1 MVLKIK
7 YEGFINQLLIL
18 TAVLLLIP
26 IMLSVYLFHMVHSTE
41 LGMIQSHRK
50 VLEEAMDYLDRNLNG
65 SFENILSWENAQSIP
80 RREQEKVINQ
90 YLKPILDK
98 AAQKYPGLDMGYY
111 SKDFDVILDG
121 DNQHLYEN
129 FSTRRKRNFDDALE
143 NKNLVFEVLGQ
154 SENGQLE
161 AYRQI
166 MRDGKV
172 VGAVWANESIK
183 QIYRKIDEIQK
194 VTYGVVVVGIFLAFG
209 GAFSLINKFARS
221 VNDIK
226 KGLNV
231 MGGNPAFLLP
241 KASGELGQITDAI
254 NEMYKKLIDV
264 QNYNDLILTCIDEG
278 IVAVDKTEKI
288 ISINSAAARML
299 DLDGSCMGREIGEIF
314 PEDSPFVVY
323 LKSTLHHH
331 KVVKDINWV
340 YEESPEASRHLLIST
355 SLMVNAR
362 QDLGAILHFRDIT
375 GMTALQENIRR
386 QERLASIGKLVAG
399 VAHEIRSPLTSIA
412 GYVQFWSKD
421 HVPSPKSLSI
431 VSRELNRV
439 SAVTDKLL
447 EFARPSRAVLEN
459 CDLNSLVKRMV
470 QFFIDAHG
478 RDIEITC
485 KFAGN
490 LPPAFIDAGQIEQ
503 VLSNILYNAYQAM
516 AGKGS
521 LEIST
526 WLDGEKNMLAVSVED
541 NGCGIPEEV
550 MPKMFEPFFS
560 TKSKGTGLGL
570 AIAHEIM
577 EAHNGQIE
585 VESEPNRGTT
595 VRIFL
600 LKAERGDA
608 DA

>member
-1 MVLKIK
+1 MLKIR
-7 YEGFINQLLIL
+7 YEGFIHQLLIL

-65 SFENILSWENAQSIP
+65 SFDNILSRENAQNIP

-166 MRDGKV
+166 MRGGKV

-278 IVAVDKTEKI
+278 IVAVDKAEKI

-299 DLDGSCMGREIGEIF
+299 DLDGACMGRKIGEIF
-314 PEDSPFVVY
+314 PEDSPFAVY
-323 LKSTLHHH
+323 LKSTLHDH

-340 YEESPEASRHLLIST
+340 YEESAEASRHLLIST

-362 QDLGAILHFRDIT
+362 QELGAILHFRDIT
-375 GMTALQENIRR
+375 GMAALQEKIRR
-386 QERLASIGKLVAG
+386 QERLASLGKLVAG

-412 GYVQFWSKD
+412 GYVQFWSKE
-421 HVPSPKSLSI
+421 HVPSPK
-431 VSRELNRV
+431 
-439 SAVTDKLL
+439 
-447 EFARPSRAVLEN
+447 
-459 CDLNSLVKRMV
+459 
-470 QFFIDAHG
+470 
-478 RDIEITC
+478 
-485 KFAGN
+485 
-490 LPPAFIDAGQIEQ
+490 
-503 VLSNILYNAYQAM
+503 
-516 AGKGS
+516 
-521 LEIST
+521 
-526 WLDGEKNMLAVSVED
+526 
-541 NGCGIPEEV
+541 
-550 MPKMFEPFFS
+550 
-560 TKSKGTGLGL
+560 
-570 AIAHEIM
+570 
-577 EAHNGQIE
+577 
-585 VESEPNRGTT
+585 
-595 VRIFL
+595 
-600 LKAERGDA
+600 
-608 DA
+608 